1 MQSSTRTFLLQD
13 LYYSDRLPFYKVVF
27 LSLMHLNLLKLQMFG
42 IKYVNNLRINLY
54 FLPYSNNKLI
64 DFTYISMVK
73 FCLKYV

>member
-1 MQSSTRTFLLQD
+1 MQSSTRSVLLQD
-13 LYYSDRLPFYKVVF
+13 LYYSNRLPFYKVVF
-27 LSLMHLNLLKLQMFG
+27 LSFNASELVEASDIGN
-42 IKYVNNLRINLY
+42 KYVNNPKINLY